1 MFNKENY
8 LRVPNEMKNLK
19 RWVLWKK
26 MERGGKTTKI
36 PLNAFDSKGA
46 KSNDESTWA
55 TFDEACEAL
64 SKFHSDGLG
73 FMLGGGYFGVDI
85 DHALDNRELIGEFVS
100 SLNSYTEISQS
111 GEGIHI
117 ICKGVLPSGQRR
129 KGNIEMYD
137 NARFFALTGNIY
149 ENRTDLAD
157 RTEEIKTLHEKY
169 LSPSY
174 VFAKED
180 GDGIGTSGSNSKPI
194 LTYADDEEII
204 QKALASKNSILFSS
218 LYYGQWEGTYP
229 SQSQADLSLCSF
241 LAFWTNK
248 DQSQMDRIFRKS
260 KLYREKWDEKHG
272 EHTYGEIT
280 IQKAIATCRNTYDE
294 NKSKNYSSIAY
305 NPETGEVITKKK
317 NYDFTDT
324 GNARRFIDT
333 YGENL
338 RYNFDN
344 KCWVIWNGKTW
355 LRDQT
360 QKVKNLADR
369 MIKEMQSEYFEI
381 FESDKDKAEALLKN
395 IKHLS
400 SSSGKDSMLKE
411 AMHLDE
417 IATTNKDFDK
427 DTYLLNCANGVV
439 DLRNGE
445 LLPHDKNLMLSK
457 NTNVEISKDK
467 NAEPTEWLKTLD
479 GIFLHD
485 KAMIEFV
492 RRAIG
497 YSLTGDTKEQCFF
510 QCHGNGAN
518 GKSVF
523 LNTLNGILGD
533 YALNAQV
540 DSVLTRGNSN
550 SGNASPDI
558 ARMNGARFVRTNE
571 PNEGARFNE
580 GLVKQLTGGNDT
592 ITARFLYGS
601 DFEFKPVFK
610 LWIACNYKI
619 VVRGTDKGIWRRMR
633 LIPFEAEFEGKNDD
647 KNLESKIKKELPLIL
662 RWAVNGCLEWQSEGL
677 PMPKKVEEAT
687 KEYRDEMDVVQ
698 SFCKDCVKKRPT
710 GKTRAS
716 EMYNAYK
723 RWANNGNE
731 FMMSKNK
738 FGLEMG
744 KKYDKRN
751 VNGYIYYIGCELKE
765 ADEQTYVFDKKESK
779 FEDLLNEED

>member
-1 MFNKENY
+1 MFNTENY
-8 LRVPNEMKNLK
+8 AKVPQEMKDQK

-26 MERGGKTTKI
+26 AEREGKITKI
-36 PLNAFDSKGA
+36 PLNAHDGRGA
-46 KSNDESTWA
+46 KSNDSATWA
-55 TFDEACEAL
+55 TFEEASEAL
-64 SKFHSDGLG
+64 GRFHCDGLG

-85 DHALDNRELIGEFVS
+85 DHALSNKDLICEFVTT
-100 SLNSYTEISQS
+100 LNSYSEISQS

-117 ICKGVLPSGQRR
+117 ICKGVLPNGARR

-137 NARFFALTGNIY
+137 NARFFALTGDIY
-149 ENRTDLAD
+149 EGHETLGE
-157 RTEEIKTLHEKY
+157 RTEEVKNLHEKY
-169 LSPSY
+169 LATPTSTPY
-174 VFAKED
+174 VF
-180 GDGIGTSGSNSKPI
+180 NSKDTAEETTSKI
-194 LTYADDEEII
+194 VYASDDEILS
-204 QKALASKNSILFSS
+204 KAMASKNSLLFSS
-218 LYYGQWEGTYP
+218 LYYGQWEGGYP
-229 SQSQADLSLCSF
+229 SQSQADLAFCSF
-241 LAFWTNK
+241 LAFWTSK
-248 DQSQMDRIFRKS
+248 DQAQMDRIFRRS
-260 KLYREKWDEKHG
+260 KLYRPKWDEKHG

-280 IQKAIATCRNTYDE
+280 IQKAITTCQNTYEE
-294 NKSKNYSSIAY
+294 NGRAKNTSSIAY
-305 NPETGEVITKKK
+305 NPETGEIVTSKK
-317 NYDFTDT
+317 NYDMTDT

-333 YGENL
+333 YGEIL
-338 RYNFDN
+338 KYNFDN
-344 KCWVIWNGKTW
+344 KCWVIWDGKTW

-360 QKVKNLADR
+360 QKVKNLADK
-369 MIKEMQSEYFEI
+369 MIKEMQREYFDI
-381 FESDKDKAEALLKN
+381 FENDKDKAEALLKN

-400 SSSGKDSMLKE
+400 SSSGKEAMLKE

-417 IATTNKDFDK
+417 IATTNKDYDK
-427 DTYLLNCANGVV
+427 NTYLLNCANGVV
-439 DLRNGE
+439 DLRNGNIM
-445 LLPHDKNLMLSK
+445 PHDKNLMLSK
-457 NTNVEISKDK
+457 NTNVEIATSEG
-467 NAEPTEWLKTLD
+467 EPKEWLKTLD

-485 KAMIEFV
+485 KSMIEFV
-492 RRAIG
+492 RRAVG

-523 LNTLNGILGD
+523 LNTLNNILGD

-592 ITARFLYGS
+592 ITARFLYGT
-601 DFEFKPVFK
+601 DFEFRPVFK

-647 KNLESKIKKELPLIL
+647 KNLEQKIKAELPQIL
-662 RWAVNGCLEWQSEGL
+662 RWAVNGCLEWQKEGL

-698 SFCKDCVKKRPT
+698 SFCKDCVKKKPNGR
-710 GKTRAS
+710 TRAS
-716 EMYNAYK
+716 EMYDSYK
-723 RWANNGNE
+723 RWAQNGNE
-731 FMMSKNK
+731 YMMSKNK

-744 KKYDKRN
+744 KKYSKKN

-765 ADEQTYVFDKKESK
+765 SDEQTYVFDIN
-779 FEDLLNEED
+779 DIDEED